1 MRLLHAMPNWGLC
14 PQTPRIYRFFTA
26 RMDRSDLFQG
36 TGITCPPPFRLLNR
50 SLRLLP
56 SRALSRPVQVCPG
69 WMTSTSPCNNFLA
82 NGDKPLNFLSHSRG
96 SLQLAPRVPLLCF
109 TVSLCLCFYRVLVGS
124 FLLFFCAAALGGC
137 RAFRLR
143 LGRGVGG
150 GAGGD
155 RFRG

>member
-14 PQTPRIYRFFTA
+14 PQTPRIYRFFSA

-96 SLQLAPRVPLLCF
+96 SLQPSRRALIFQA
-109 TVSLCLCFYRVLVGS
+109 SLFEG
-124 FLLFFCAAALGGC
+124 
-137 RAFRLR
+137 
-143 LGRGVGG
+143 
-150 GAGGD
+150 
-155 RFRG
+155 

>member
-26 RMDRSDLFQG
+26 RMDGSDLFQG

-69 WMTSTSPCNNFLA
+69 WTTSTSPCNNFLA
-82 NGDKPLNFLSHSRG
+82 NGDEPLNFLSHSRG
-96 SLQLAPRVPLLCF
+96 SLQTITRSPRKVRKLHPCEK
-109 TVSLCLCFYRVLVGS
+109 VQSCSAMR
-124 FLLFFCAAALGGC
+124 
-137 RAFRLR
+137 
-143 LGRGVGG
+143 
-150 GAGGD
+150 
-155 RFRG
+155 